1 MEANASVKEAEDDNI
16 SVTVQ
21 AEDAITLDFDGD
33 DLLET
38 GKNLKIPDSEANKP
52 KDEQEAMAPSLEK
65 EGKDYEMTE
74 NHKDGKKEDGMIG
87 DSIKKEARESL
98 KKAESGDKDKDT
110 LKKGPSST
118 GASGQAKRF
127 VFLCQFFKILPA
139 FNKITLHKWGE
150 QQETWH

>member
-1 MEANASVKEAEDDNI
+1 MDHSAHEEMEANVSVKEAEDDNI
-16 SVTVQ
+16 SVTIQ

-38 GKNLKIPDSEANKP
+38 GKNLKITDSEANKP
-52 KDEQEAMAPSLEK
+52 KDGQDAIAPNLET
-65 EGKDYEMTE
+65 EGQDYEMTE
-74 NHKDGKKEDGMIG
+74 NHKDGKKEDCVKG
-87 DSIKKEARESL
+87 DPVKKEARESS

-127 VFLCQFFKILPA
+127 VFLCQFFKVLPA
-139 FNKITLHKWGE
+139 FNKITLH
-150 QQETWH
+150 